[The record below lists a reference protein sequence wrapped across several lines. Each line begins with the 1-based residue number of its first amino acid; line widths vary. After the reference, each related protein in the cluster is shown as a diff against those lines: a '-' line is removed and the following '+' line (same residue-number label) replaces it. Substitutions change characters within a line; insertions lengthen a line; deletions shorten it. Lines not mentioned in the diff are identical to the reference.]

1 MASAYGSLS
10 RLLAYAIAGHHTGLA
25 DAATLDKRLD
35 PAHPIPSFASWAQ
48 HAGALPNLSA
58 LKPTGPMPPR
68 GRHKGFGVA
77 FRTRMLFS
85 CLVDADFI
93 ATEAFYAAAAGKP
106 IERGNQPGTAD
117 LLDRL
122 RHFEA
127 ARAANPSA
135 LNALRSEIRAHAV
148 AKASLSPGPFTL
160 TVPTGGGKTL
170 TSLSFALEHAVRHG
184 LRHVV
189 YVIPYTSIIEQ
200 TAAVFRQALNTQE
213 GVLEHHA
220 SFDWEGAGRSMRE
233 SASGDEAL
241 ARLRR
246 AAENWDAPLVVT
258 TAVQFFESLFAA
270 RTSRCRKLHNLARS
284 VIVLDEAQSLPLRLL
299 NPCLA
304 ALDELGRSYGTSV
317 VLCTATQPAV
327 RRVKDGFAAGLDLP
341 AEREL
346 APDPPAFYARLRR
359 QRIER
364 APGPIE
370 DEAIA
375 ARFAERQQMLCIVNS
390 RRHAWE
396 LFRLIGG
403 QEGAV
408 HLSTYM
414 CPRHRSLL
422 LEMIKA
428 RLRDGAPVR
437 LVATSLVEAGV
448 DFSFP
453 EVWRAE
459 AGLDSVA
466 QAAGRCNREG
476 ELLPE
481 LGRVVVFEPAGR
493 KPPAEVALPAQCA
506 ASVIAHFA
514 DPLAPDAM
522 RAYFREL
529 YWNRGPAFFDAAM
542 LDGEP
547 FPILPHI
554 ADAGPGLRYD
564 FDRIARAFRMIDQEE
579 ISVIV
584 PWRRSADDRE
594 AETILARIAVAG
606 PNQGDLRALQRY
618 AVSVPRQ
625 LRDEWLTHGVI
636 RRVSPALGEALL
648 QFDDLAL
655 YSDATGLRVF
665 DSTNRSSADNVFP

>member
-1 MASAYGSLS
+1 
-10 RLLAYAIAGHHTGLA
+10 
-25 DAATLDKRLD
+25 
-35 PAHPIPSFASWAQ
+35 
-48 HAGALPNLSA
+48 
-58 LKPTGPMPPR
+58 
-68 GRHKGFGVA
+68 
-77 FRTRMLFS
+77 
-85 CLVDADFI
+85 
-93 ATEAFYAAAAGKP
+93 
-106 IERGNQPGTAD
+106 
-117 LLDRL
+117 
-122 RHFEA
+122 
-127 ARAANPSA
+127 

-476 ELLPE
+476 
-481 LGRVVVFEPAGR
+481 
-493 KPPAEVALPAQCA
+493 
-506 ASVIAHFA
+506 
-514 DPLAPDAM
+514 
-522 RAYFREL
+522 
-529 YWNRGPAFFDAAM
+529 
-542 LDGEP
+542 
-547 FPILPHI
+547 
-554 ADAGPGLRYD
+554 
-564 FDRIARAFRMIDQEE
+564 
-579 ISVIV
+579 
-584 PWRRSADDRE
+584 
-594 AETILARIAVAG
+594 
-606 PNQGDLRALQRY
+606 
-618 AVSVPRQ
+618 
-625 LRDEWLTHGVI
+625 
-636 RRVSPALGEALL
+636 
-648 QFDDLAL
+648 
-655 YSDATGLRVF
+655 
-665 DSTNRSSADNVFP
+665 